1 MIPSSENCA
10 ICNASFFFL
19 SNSSLLIRSIII
31 KKEGITRLVD
41 YNVSSVDKY
50 F

>member
-10 ICNASFFFL
+10 ICNASFFL